1 MICYIYFNTVLVE
14 YFPRILLRNH
24 PLLSLLPDN
33 RGVTRIINNLIDNL
47 EIDEDDEFDVA
58 DFVEELFD
66 SAIDIIARLYERN
79 DTEVQCIARVII
91 SFLDEGALGRF
102 NENLQQV
109 RRAITALIRI
119 GRFLERQDNGF
130 KDIEILSQCV
140 NRFIE
145 LSYCDRCTQK
155 TPPLCFSTCN
165 ALVRGCYSPYYTVLN
180 DQYMDL
186 WRQVQRIVNLLNE
199 TVKGVVTDEVEVL
212 NITAVVCS
220 INTTMHIVS
229 SIIVFT

>member
-33 RGVTRIINNLIDNL
+33 REVTRIINNLIDNL

-66 SAIDIIARLYERN
+66 PVIDIIARLYGRN
-79 DTEVQCIARVII
+79 NAEVQCIARVIR

-109 RRAITALIRI
+109 RRSITALMRI
-119 GRFLERQDNGF
+119 GRFLEEQDDKF
-130 KDIEILSQCV
+130 KDVEILSQCV

-180 DQYMDL
+180 EQYMDL

-212 NITAVVCS
+212 NITDVVCS
-220 INTTMHIVS
+220 INTILLVA
-229 SIIVFT
+229 

>member
-1 MICYIYFNTVLVE
+1 MPYRVLLYIYLTDLVE
-14 YFPRILLRNH
+14 YFPRNLLRNH
-24 PLLSLLPDN
+24 PLLLILPDN
-33 RGVTRIINNLIDNL
+33 RVVTRIINNLIDNL

-66 SAIDIIARLYERN
+66 PVIDIIARLYGRSN
-79 DTEVQCIARVII
+79 RDIRCIARVIR
-91 SFLDEGALGRF
+91 SFLDRGALGRF
-102 NENLQQV
+102 NAKLQQV

-212 NITAVVCS
+212 NITDVVCS
-220 INTTMHIVS
+220 IIKFFHNSTVC
-229 SIIVFT
+229 